1 MDEKYNEL
9 ETRALKGEPDGLRVL
24 FRYAER
30 LDRED
35 KDSEAIVAYRDTA
48 IAYRISASRNLARD
62 EDSEKHANWLTV
74 RNEIYRKWI
83 EDNPDGMRDLPFTA
97 PGITRGFILKV
108 VVEELQR
115 EATFIQ
121 YFYYLQEVLTD
132 MGESFFSPSGSIQ
145 RRVITLLAEVF
156 GLARG
161 YSYPDSI
168 EVRVALDPLADEV
181 AKRWQIC
188 STSRLSWAR

>member
-1 MDEKYNEL
+1 MDEKYKEL
-9 ETRALKGEPDGLRVL
+9 ERNALRGNPDGLREL
-24 FRYAER
+24 FQYAEG
-30 LDRED
+30 LNKEN
-35 KDSEAIVAYRDTA
+35 KDSEAIVAYRDAA
-48 IAYRISASRNLARD
+48 IAYRVSASRNMARA
-62 EDSEKHANWLTV
+62 EDAERHANWLTV

-83 EDNPDGMRDLPFTA
+83 EDNPDGMHDLPFSA
-97 PGITRGFILKV
+97 PGITREFILKV

-115 EATFIQ
+115 EDPFIR
-121 YFYYLQEVLTD
+121 YFYYLQEVLSG
-132 MGESFFSPSGSIQ
+132 MGESFSSPGGSIQ

-181 AKRWQIC
+181 AKRWQH
-188 STSRLSWAR
+188 AQ